1 MQNRAAS
8 HWQWGA
14 FKTLQG
20 PKISAVSFSPVLCL
34 PVVFDLWRPLSLPC
48 IDLAL
53 WTSMKDFNRSVSH
66 PPVLHHHG
74 GWGTVKDSVLAGK
87 LPRWDWAWYQM
98 APFWNETLSL
108 ASIHGYFP
116 LHQRQ
121 ISGIIMTSV
130 SLVLCP
136 HLFFDCQLSSAVHPR
151 IPGRSVLC
159 GGVFLSFG
167 CCGGGSGG
175 GWEIWTRMAQMPQT
189 ILGGGALEMTIFLQ
203 ELRLGELIDD
213 ILRGSTLTQT
223 RWYLVL

>member
-1 MQNRAAS
+1 
-8 HWQWGA
+8 
-14 FKTLQG
+14 
-20 PKISAVSFSPVLCL
+20 
-34 PVVFDLWRPLSLPC
+34 
-48 IDLAL
+48 
-53 WTSMKDFNRSVSH
+53 
-66 PPVLHHHG
+66 
-74 GWGTVKDSVLAGK
+74 
-87 LPRWDWAWYQM
+87 M
-98 APFWNETLSL
+98 APFWNQSLSL

-130 SLVLCP
+130 SPVLCP

-151 IPGRSVLC
+151 IPGGSVLC

-203 ELRLGELIDD
+203 ELRLGELNDD

-223 RWYLVL
+223 RWYLVLQCGHLYLYQVSPAKPAPEIEGCYATGKIPKSLVIKWSKKTKY

>member
-8 HWQWGA
+8 HWQWGV

-34 PVVFDLWRPLSLPC
+34 PVVFDLWRL
-48 IDLAL
+48 
-53 WTSMKDFNRSVSH
+53 T
-66 PPVLHHHG
+66 
-74 GWGTVKDSVLAGK
+74 
-87 LPRWDWAWYQM
+87 LPRLGPVNKYEGLQPQRLPPPNPP
-98 APFWNETLSL
+98 APWRLGHCEGQCFSREAAQVILCLISNGTILKSKFVFGFYPRIFSAASATNIRYYYDFLS
-108 ASIHGYFP
+108 S
-116 LHQRQ
+116 
-121 ISGIIMTSV
+121 
-130 SLVLCP
+130 VLCP

-167 CCGGGSGG
+167 CCGGSGG